1 MEFLGLRPLF
11 VEKSDGL
18 LNEFLVMVCT
28 KVGTLEVWR
37 KDGLGSQTE
46 ELVTGIG
53 IFLKRLACR

>member
-1 MEFLGLRPLF
+1 MELVDLRSLF
-11 VEKSDGL
+11 VEKNDGF
-18 LNEFLVMVCT
+18 LNEFLVLVCT

-53 IFLKRLACR
+53 IFLKMLACR